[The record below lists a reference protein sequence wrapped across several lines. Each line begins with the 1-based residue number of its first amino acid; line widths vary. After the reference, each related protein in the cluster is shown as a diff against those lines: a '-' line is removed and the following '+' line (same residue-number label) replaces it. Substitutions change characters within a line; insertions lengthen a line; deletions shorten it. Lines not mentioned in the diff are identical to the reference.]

1 MALKI
6 ATGQFKGITLVST
19 DTARELRPT
28 QAIVREAIINT
39 LGSMGIDFEELD
51 ILDLYSGTGSMGFEF
66 LSNGANSITFVERDP
81 KCQALLRTNT
91 AKLKLKDRVS
101 LLSGTLPGVLKA
113 LKRKN
118 STAVK
123 EFDLVFFDPPF
134 KFTVDQ
140 FTETV
145 KAVLEYQLIKTE
157 GLMLLEY
164 KNMELVKELEHSFSE
179 DLVILKTKKYGDCTV
194 VFAQKTIPKLS
205 S

>member
-28 QAIVREAIINT
+28 QAIVREAIINV
-39 LGSMGIDFEELD
+39 LGSLGVDFEDLD

-81 KCQALLRTNT
+81 KCQALLRANMQ
-91 AKLKLKDRVS
+91 KLKLKPKAS
-101 LLSGTLPGVLKA
+101 LLSGTLPGVLKS

-123 EFDLVFFDPPF
+123 EYDLVFFDPPF
-134 KFTVDQ
+134 KFTVEQ
-140 FTETV
+140 FTETAR
-145 KAVLEYQLIKTE
+145 AVLEYQLIKPE

-164 KNMELVKELEHSFSE
+164 KNMDLVKKLEDSFSE

-194 VFAQKTIPKLS
+194 VFAQKTS
-205 S
+205 GETQ